1 MSPTPSLRLAF
12 CGRAGRRDI
21 LRIHTRRMKEE
32 NALSQDAI
40 DTIED
45 LSDNG
50 MGARTD
56 YFTGAELAGLV
67 RSAASFALAK
77 AVESGFDENN
87 DGMVSAEDLEL
98 ALKEVR
104 PALGTQDDV
113 LKARYPFGISSEC
126 SSSMKRIKRDLNR
139 FITPTTS
146 ITPRLNSLLLVG
158 GGNASR
164 GVGGVITGG
173 AGCSAL
179 ASWAGSTASI
189 NGYSDFVRF
198 ITALDI
204 LTAEGGGG
212 DEARATAL
220 VERFS
225 EAREM
230 SHSLLILDDID
241 QICAGS
247 GPGGYSSIMLST
259 LRALLRT
266 PPPSMN
272 VAKAGGQ
279 SKMAQGRGKTLQI
292 IATTSRTDAACTV
305 LNEIF
310 EETLVVPLLSDA
322 KEVEQLFTDCLA
334 GEVADASSMARLIVD
349 KLGEVGCKTA
359 LRLAERAIL
368 TAADKSTADAKAA
381 QSEALEIILE
391 DLVGDDA
398 IAARV
403 CQV

>member
-1 MSPTPSLRLAF
+1 
-12 CGRAGRRDI
+12 
-21 LRIHTRRMKEE
+21 MKEE

-40 DTIED
+40 DIIED

-50 MGARTD
+50 MGAMTEK
-56 YFTGAELAGLV
+56 FTGAELAGLV

-87 DGMVSAEDLEL
+87 DGMVTAKELEL

-113 LKARYPFGISSEC
+113 LKARYPFGISMC
-126 SSSMKRIKRDLNR
+126 SPSMKRIQRDISR
-139 FITPTTS
+139 FIQPTIS
-146 ITPRLNSLLLVG
+146 VRPRLNSLLLVG
-158 GGNASR
+158 GGSNGK
-164 GVGGVITGG
+164 GVGSVISGG

-220 VERFS
+220 VERFA

-230 SHSLLILDDID
+230 SNSLLILDDID

-272 VAKAGGQ
+272 TAKAGGH
-279 SKMAQGRGKTLQI
+279 SKMSESRGKTLQI
-292 IATTSRTDAACTV
+292 IATTSRTDAACNS
-305 LNEIF
+305 LNAIF
-310 EETLVVPLLSDA
+310 EENIVVPLLSDA
-322 KEVEQLFTDCLA
+322 TEVEQLLTDCLA
-334 GEVADASSMARLIVD
+334 EEVADASSMAELIIG

-359 LRLAERAIL
+359 LRLAERAVL
-368 TAADKSTADAKAA
+368 AAEDKSA
-381 QSEALEIILE
+381 QSEALGVILE

-403 CQV
+403 CQVEL

>member
-1 MSPTPSLRLAF
+1 MR
-12 CGRAGRRDI
+12 
-21 LRIHTRRMKEE
+21 EE
-32 NALSQDAI
+32 NALSKDAI
-40 DTIED
+40 DIIED
-45 LSDNG
+45 LSDHG
-50 MGARTD
+50 MGARTE

-77 AVESGFDENN
+77 AVESGFDENC
-87 DGMVSAEDLEL
+87 DGMVTAEDLEC

-113 LKARYPFGISSEC
+113 LKARYPFGISEC
-126 SSSMKRIKRDLNR
+126 SSSMKRIKRDLTR

-158 GGNASR
+158 GSNSKGA
-164 GVGGVITGG
+164 GGVIAGG

-179 ASWAGSTASI
+179 ACWAGTLSSI
-189 NGYSDFVRF
+189 NGFSDYVRL

-247 GPGGYSSIMLST
+247 GPGAYSSIMLST

-266 PPPSMN
+266 PPPSSN

-279 SKMAQGRGKTLQI
+279 SKLASGRGKTLQI
-292 IATTSRTDAACTV
+292 IATTSRTDAACKT
-305 LNEIF
+305 LHEIF
-310 EETLVVPLLSDA
+310 EETLVVPLVSHS
-322 KEVEQLFTDCLA
+322 KEVERLLTDCLA
-334 GEVADASSMARLIVD
+334 DEVADASSLAGLIVD
-349 KLGEVGCKTA
+349 RLGEVGCKTA
-359 LRLAERAIL
+359 LRLAERAVL
-368 TAADKSTADAKAA
+368 TAADKSTADLNAA
-381 QSEALEIILE
+381 QSEALEDILE

-403 CQV
+403 CQVEI

>member
-1 MSPTPSLRLAF
+1 
-12 CGRAGRRDI
+12 
-21 LRIHTRRMKEE
+21 MKEQ
-32 NALSQDAI
+32 NALSKDAI
-40 DTIED
+40 DIIED
-45 LSDNG
+45 LSDDG
-50 MGARTD
+50 MGARTE

-67 RSAASFALAK
+67 RSAASFALSK
-77 AVESGFDENN
+77 AVESGFDENS
-87 DGMVSAEDLEL
+87 DGMVTAEDLEC

-126 SSSMKRIKRDLNR
+126 SSSIKRIKRDLTR

-158 GGNASR
+158 GSNSKGA
-164 GVGGVITGG
+164 GGVITGG

-179 ASWAGSTASI
+179 ASWAGVEAST
-189 NGYSDFVRF
+189 NGFSDFVRF

-247 GPGGYSSIMLST
+247 GPGAYSSIMLST

-266 PPPSMN
+266 PPPSTN

-279 SKMAQGRGKTLQI
+279 SKLTNGRGKTLQI
-292 IATTSRTDAACTV
+292 IATTSRTDAACTT
-305 LNEIF
+305 LHEIF

-322 KEVEQLFTDCLA
+322 KEVEKLLTDCLA
-334 GEVADASSMARLIVD
+334 DEVADASSLAGLIID
-349 KLGEVGCKTA
+349 RLGEVGCKTA
-359 LRLAERAIL
+359 LRLAERAVL
-368 TAADKSTADAKAA
+368 TAADKSTADEKAA
-381 QSEALEIILE
+381 QSEALEGILE

-403 CQV
+403 CQVEI